1 VENNLGNVLI
11 KICQLLKKH
20 DVEYIIVGG
29 TAVALH
35 GFYRHSV
42 TLNGEITEKPDLDI
56 WFNPSYAN
64 YFKILNVIENLDL
77 NVSDYR
83 NENNP
88 NPKNSFFKLEFDDF
102 TLDILPNIKAEIDF
116 KDAFLR
122 KEIVKTDDFEI
133 FFLNYNDLII
143 DKQLTARK
151 KDIEDLKQLKNLNK
165 WE

>member
-1 VENNLGNVLI
+1 MENNIGNVLI
-11 KICQLLKKH
+11 KIGQLLKKH

-35 GFYRHSV
+35 GYYRHSV
-42 TLNGEITEKPDLDI
+42 TLSGEITEKPDLDI
-56 WFNPSYAN
+56 WFNPTYDN

-83 NENNP
+83 NDNNP

-102 TLDILPNIKAEIDF
+102 TLDILPTIKAEIVF
-116 KDAFLR
+116 KDAFAR
-122 KEIVKTDDFEI
+122 KEIVKTNDFEI
-133 FFLNYNDLII
+133 YSLNYNDLII

-151 KDIEDLKQLKNLNK
+151 KDIEDLKHLNNLNK
-165 WE
+165 EE